1 MDGIEA
7 PRRQPLRPTRRTV
20 LRAGAGAVAALGGG
34 PLSSRLLKALAV
46 PRGAGRLTDMDE
58 VVFFMEENRS
68 FEHYFGTYPA
78 VRGFQDP
85 TALSGVFEQPF
96 AANKLVAPVGKLLPY
111 HLDTSAAGGGECTPD
126 PGHSYGTQH
135 ASWNGGSMDGWG
147 AAHAGDNDWSFMGYY
162 NRGDLP
168 YFYAVADAFTICDA
182 YHASAMGSTTSNR
195 LYALTGMLD
204 PEGRYG
210 GPVKSTVS
218 WSPQNRGVL
227 DPRWIT
233 YPEVLTDAG
242 VSWKCYAPLDADDQ
256 DNPLVDF
263 KQYYP
268 GNPAVD
274 PVRAA
279 KLIASLFAPSYENFL
294 AHAAAGTLPQ
304 VSWVLSHITQ
314 SEHPAAAP
322 QDGEAA
328 LEAGLQAAVGE
339 AEVLHNPARLRLYAQ
354 GRRVFHPLCP
364 RRPPSVPRGGSV

>member
-1 MDGIEA
+1 MEGAEDTG
-7 PRRQPLRPTRRTV
+7 PQPLRPTRRTV
-20 LRAGAGAVAALGGG
+20 LKAGAGVAAALGGG

-46 PRGAGRLTDMDE
+46 PRGAGRLTDIE
-58 VVFFMEENRS
+58 HVVFFMQENRS
-68 FEHYFGTYPA
+68 FDHYFGTYPA

-85 TALSGVFEQPF
+85 AALTGVFEQPF

-135 ASWNGGSMDGWG
+135 DSWNGGSMDGWG

-182 YHASAMGSTTSNR
+182 YHASVMGSTTSNR

-210 GPVKSTVS
+210 GPVKSTIS

-227 DPRWIT
+227 DSGWVT

-242 VSWKCYAPLDADDQ
+242 VSWRCYAPLDADDQ

-268 GNPAVD
+268 GNPGVD
-274 PVRAA
+274 PVHAA
-279 KLIASLFAPSYENFL
+279 KLSASLFGQSYENFL
-294 AHAAAGTLPQ
+294 AAATSATLPQ
-304 VSWVLSHITQ
+304 VSSMLSHITQ
-314 SEHPAAAP
+314 SAHPAAPP
-322 QDGEAA
+322 QHDD
-328 LEAGLQAAVGE
+328 
-339 AEVLHNPARLRLYAQ
+339 AR
-354 GRRVFHPLCP
+354 F
-364 RRPPSVPRGGSV
+364 